1 MLLLFYFCAVL
12 ASAPSGDKDGSS
24 GTLTLSTGASKGGQ
38 GSSGSIVLNTG
49 NVSGGPAGGV
59 RIEVG
64 ETVSRISLLLSAHL
78 NFVTVI
84 YSQTRYFT
92 T

>member
-1 MLLLFYFCAVL
+1 MLFRFYFCAVL

-24 GTLTLSTGASKGGQ
+24 GTLTLSTGASKGGR

-84 YSQTRYFT
+84 Y
-92 T
+92 